1 MASLGQERSYGLS
14 CGKNNNNNS
23 SNKHGPNRTLYHVK
37 LTDTAFRA
45 LEAYQNLKA
54 NLPSEPSI
62 CFEGSQGYIKLPAP
76 TAESPNALRVFS
88 FYLSSDCKDQPQ
100 ASFDCIHQ
108 YVSSD
113 GREQLEGQ
121 GVIQDKITVCATED
135 SYQMT
140 RERMSQVEKDSWS
153 RSAIEIKPGATHPS
167 KSVKIHKRPPIA
179 SASDSSFCK
188 PPAPSRWSGS
198 MASLHQKPLKER
210 IIHLLALKSYR
221 KPELLLWLERERVGP
236 KDKTEL
242 GAILEEVAKV
252 NPKDSSYLL
261 KEDFYK
267 YVRRDWPGYSEEERQ
282 LVNRLL
288 SRKLPPHVHGHW
300 RNPQANESIVKPSE
314 DRMLMHHSLTKNP
327 VVKRPVPTDSLLALA
342 AKRQRQI
349 DQRTQP
355 QPFMNGLLN
364 NKGAPIT
371 DPLTFHT
378 KPDFQGTNNT
388 IGSNVS
394 DHQHGSPGEHKM
406 LSTPNVSETDQHKTK
421 ALCRDPP
428 RADLECPQQQRK
440 KKSKK
445 HKDKERE
452 RLKDHQDKKW
462 SEGSPDLKHEQDKLE
477 NCDITNGLDLAEK
490 PDYVNMYVRITSVEQ
505 RQRYQEDFS
514 AEYDEYK
521 DLHTRIATITHMFVQ
536 LASKIK
542 SMSPGTK
549 EHKVM
554 EDQILEK
561 YNKYRKKFP
570 DYQEEKKRCEYLH
583 QKLSFIKQLIED
595 YDVSRTSS

>member
-1 MASLGQERSYGLS
+1 MASLRQEHLYGLS
-14 CGKNNNNNS
+14 CGKNSKNS
-23 SNKHGPNRTLYHVK
+23 PNRTFYHVK
-37 LTDTAFRA
+37 LTDTAIRA

-54 NLPSEPSI
+54 NLPSEPLIS
-62 CFEGSQGYIKLPAP
+62 FKGSQGYIKLPAP
-76 TAESPNALRVFS
+76 TEESPNALRVFS

-108 YVSSD
+108 YFSSD

-153 RSAIEIKPGATHPS
+153 RSAIEIKPGASHPS
-167 KSVKIHKRPPIA
+167 KSIKFQKRPPLL
-179 SASDSSFCK
+179 SASDGGFCK
-188 PPAPSRWSGS
+188 PPIMSRWSGS
-198 MASLHQKPLKER
+198 MASVNQKSLRER

-221 KPELLLWLERERVGP
+221 KPELLLWLERERVTP
-236 KDKTEL
+236 KDKAEL

-261 KEDFYK
+261 REDFYK
-267 YVRRDWPGYSEEERQ
+267 HVRRDWPSYNEEERK
-282 LVNRLL
+282 LVSRLL
-288 SRKLPPHVHGHW
+288 PRKLHPHVNDQSK
-300 RNPQANESIVKPSE
+300 NPHTSGSILRTSE
-314 DRMLMHHSLTKNP
+314 DRTVHHSMARNP
-327 VVKRPVPTDSLLALA
+327 VGKRPMPSDSLQALA
-342 AKRQRQI
+342 AKRQRQS
-349 DQRTQP
+349 DNRTQQ
-355 QPFMNGLLN
+355 QPSSNGLLD
-364 NKGAPIT
+364 NKSTHVSAP
-371 DPLTFHT
+371 PCFHSLKT
-378 KPDFQGTNNT
+378 DFQGTPNT
-388 IGSNVS
+388 TGSIDGS
-394 DHQHGSPGEHKM
+394 PGGLHGSP
-406 LSTPNVSETDQHKTK
+406 LTHKTSSTSDVSNQHGTK
-421 ALCRDPP
+421 AKNHTPP
-428 RADLECPQQQRK
+428 QVESVGTQQQQRK

-452 RLKDHQDKKW
+452 RFKEKQDRGW
-462 SEGSPDLKHEQDKLE
+462 SENSPDPKQNQDKLG
-477 NCDITNGLDLAEK
+477 NCDITNDKDLEEK
-490 PDYVNMYVRITSVEQ
+490 PDYVLTYVTVTSPEQ

-536 LASKIK
+536 LGAKIK

-570 DYQEEKKRCEYLH
+570 GYQEEKKRCEYLH
-583 QKLSFIKQLIED
+583 HKLSFIKQLITD
-595 YDVSRTSS
+595 YDVSRASS